1 MIIKATGT
9 AIINTILTVDNL
21 PGTDSFVVGG
31 VGNRRRRKLL
41 MSSEMALKG
50 LFKYYAN
57 TVT

>member
-21 PGTDSFVVGG
+21 PGSDSFVVGD
-31 VGNRRRRKLL
+31 VGNRRRRKL
-41 MSSEMALKG
+41 SKSPEMALKG
-50 LFKYYAN
+50 LLKYYTN